1 MADKVRKILRRKD
14 GSSAVE
20 FIFTSA
26 VLILVF
32 AMLVSALVYVMAYYN
47 AAFITR
53 KVVRNIEVTGQ
64 YNSAEAYNIAHDM
77 GGDTFEDMQINVTAS
92 YFQSRKIQL
101 RDGFTVKLRAYYTIP
116 IMRFGAST
124 QYLRLP
130 INVELQGMSEVYWK
144 R

>member
-77 GGDTFEDMQINVTAS
+77 GGDTFEDMQIN
-92 YFQSRKIQL
+92 L
-101 RDGFTVKLRAYYTIP
+101 PHDPDAYLKNQYGDYMTIP
-116 IMRFGAST
+116 PEADREKHWSVGFCLDVAAKEK
-124 QYLRLP
+124 Q
-130 INVELQGMSEVYWK
+130 
-144 R
+144 

>member
-1 MADKVRKILRRKD
+1 MAEQVRKILRRKD

-64 YNSAEAYNIAHDM
+64 YNSAEAYAIANDM
-77 GGDTFEDMQINVTAS
+77 GGRTFENMQINVTAT
-92 YFQSRKIQL
+92 YFQGRKIQL
-101 RDGFTVKLRAYYTIP
+101 RDHFTVKLRANYTIP

-124 QYLRLP
+124 QVLRLP
-130 INVELQGMSEVYWK
+130 INIELHGMSEVFWK